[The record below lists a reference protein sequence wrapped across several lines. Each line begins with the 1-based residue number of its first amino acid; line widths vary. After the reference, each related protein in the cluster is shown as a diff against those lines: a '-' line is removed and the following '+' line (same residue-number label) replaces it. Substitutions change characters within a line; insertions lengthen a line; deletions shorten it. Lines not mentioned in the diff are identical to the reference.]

1 MAHVDLLFP
10 VLGTT
15 LPIDHNYLLYGALS
29 KLVPRFHDPNGNLRF
44 TAINGQRG
52 APGQLGLFDKS
63 RLRCRLNHDAIAD
76 VLPLAG
82 KSLQVGDHRIRLGVP
97 QVAALI
103 PATTLIARIV
113 TFKNADTP
121 EHFLEHSRQLLK
133 EMNINGEPGIPL
145 IQAGPR
151 QGEPRRMIVRIKG
164 KRVIGYA
171 LRVEG
176 LTAEESIKLQEEGL
190 GGRARMGCGFFVAM
204 KEDYQ

>member
-15 LPIDHNYLLYGALS
+15 LPIDHSYLLYGALS

-44 TAINGQRG
+44 AAINGQPG
-52 APGQLGLFDKS
+52 APGELGLFNKS
-63 RLRCRLNHDAIAD
+63 RLRCRLNHDAITE

-82 KSLQVGDHRIRLGVP
+82 KSLQVGDHRLRLGVP

-103 PATTLIARIV
+103 PAATLVARLV

-121 EHFLEHSRQLLK
+121 DHFLEHARETLK
-133 EMNINGEPGIPL
+133 EMIIQGEPGIPL

-164 KRVIGYA
+164 KRVIGFA

-190 GGRARMGCGFFVAM
+190 GGRTRMGCGFFVTM
-204 KEDYQ
+204 KEDH